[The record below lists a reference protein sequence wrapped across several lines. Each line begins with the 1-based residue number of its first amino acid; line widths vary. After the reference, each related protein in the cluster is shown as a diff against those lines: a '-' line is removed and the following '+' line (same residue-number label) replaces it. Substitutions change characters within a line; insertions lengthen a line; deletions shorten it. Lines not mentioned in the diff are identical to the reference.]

1 MTILLPWV
9 WAYVNK
15 EDPLTGG
22 TIQKL
27 IGSCNAM
34 NGGPQYG
41 AAITL
46 TETDVMCVEQLVH
59 WLVRVISAA
68 MDLICKGYGTGNAFA
83 EALAEH
89 LGKDPISDGYAIT
102 VQKALL

>member
-1 MTILLPWV
+1 MKRNQSGSNQTGMFGDPIKVDQWMTILLPWV
-9 WAYVNK
+9 WARVNK

-59 WLVRVISAA
+59 
-68 MDLICKGYGTGNAFA
+68 
-83 EALAEH
+83 
-89 LGKDPISDGYAIT
+89 
-102 VQKALL
+102 